1 MKFLYGKDNLFI
13 DITKKVF
20 ETCLYG
26 NIICIPGDDN
36 ARAKKFGDHLFGV
49 VKIIKIIFDNNVS
62 KIYEPHVSIILQLNM
77 NELNFNYLDRK
88 EWWNNIGK
96 NITNSDEKLN
106 ELHKYLIMNHGDIKE
121 EYPEQMMS
129 INNIKEDDVVLELG
143 ANIGRNTC
151 VIAQILKDD
160 KNLLTLECDPIS
172 VEKLT
177 ENRDLNKF
185 NFHIE
190 PSALSKRNLIQ
201 RGWDTIISDVVL
213 PGYSKVNTI
222 TWDELKNKYPLN
234 FTVLVA
240 DCEGA
245 LYYIL
250 QDEPKFFDNFKTI
263 IMENDYWD
271 MNNKTFVDNSLKN
284 HGFSLVHSEGGGWGP
299 CTNCFFQVWKR

>member
-1 MKFLYGKDNLFI
+1 MKFLYGKDDVFV
-13 DITKKVF
+13 DITKNVF
-20 ETCLYG
+20 ENCLYG
-26 NIICIPGDDN
+26 NIIYIPGDDII
-36 ARAKKFGDHLFGV
+36 RAKKLGDPLFGV

-62 KIYEPHVSIILQLNM
+62 KIYESNVSIMLQLNM
-77 NELNFNYLDRK
+77 IELNFNNLDRK

-106 ELHKYLIMNHGDIKE
+106 ELHKYLIINHGDIKG
-121 EYPEQMMS
+121 EYPEQLMS

-143 ANIGRNTC
+143 SNIGRNTC

-201 RGWDTIISDVVL
+201 RGWDTMISDVVL
-213 PGYSKVNTI
+213 PGFFKINTI
-222 TWDELKNKYPLN
+222 SWDELKNKYPLN

-250 QDEPKFFDNFKTI
+250 QDEPNFFDNFKTV
-263 IMENDYWD
+263 IMENDYCD
-271 MNNKTFVDNSLKN
+271 MNHKTFVINSLKN
-284 HGFSLVHSEGGGWGP
+284 YGFSLVHSEAGGWNIP
-299 CTNCFFQVWKR
+299 VDNFYQVWKR